1 MKNKINYEIAKS
13 AMQLI
18 ANTGKQGHLAMIG
31 VSQADFDMLTGQL
44 PLTQGERNRAHNTLG
59 ALLNVS
65 CDIIGAPRFTLPAEY
80 VAAGI
85 ALFVAPINAQ
95 ALCRVMERSPSA
107 GELAINQG
115 YENCSAEQLFALVV
129 SLYGDSGTNEAKE
142 IFETKTSLAIEKT
155 AVIV

>member
-1 MKNKINYEIAKS
+1 MKSRISFEIAKS
-13 AMQLI
+13 AMQFI

-31 VSQADFDMLTGQL
+31 VSQADFDALTGDL
-44 PLTQGERNRAHNTLG
+44 PLTASERNRAHNTLG

-107 GELAINQG
+107 GEISVNQMH
-115 YENCSAEQLFALVV
+115 ESCSAEQLFSLVQ
-129 SLYGDSGTNEAKE
+129 SLYGDTATNSAKA
-142 IFETKTSLAIEKT
+142 IFETKTALAIEKT
-155 AVIV
+155 AVVA